1 MTTTAQRQATKLTD
15 AGLELVE
22 HQGDIPPFRSEAEE
36 AAYWETH
43 TLGDGLLEQMKP
55 AREVDPRLPAPR
67 AASTS
72 VTIRF
77 EGDTLHRLRTL
88 AARKQLGYQT
98 LLKQFVVERLY
109 EEEQR
114 AAL

>member
-67 AASTS
+67 AASTWGGIKVRATKCKVGAVRLDGES
-72 VTIRF
+72 RHDPVIRQ
-77 EGDTLHRLRTL
+77 LRLTDR
-88 AARKQLGYQT
+88 
-98 LLKQFVVERLY
+98 
-109 EEEQR
+109 
-114 AAL
+114 